1 MERILLKNRFREY
14 YYIEKKKQTNKTKK
28 QKISFSSV
36 PLTPYKI
43 SISSSLH
50 ISIVSMSALNW
61 SLRDI
66 MRTVTRILLLF
77 ASGVANATEDQVKN
91 GKHIHS

>member
-1 MERILLKNRFREY
+1 MLHR
-14 YYIEKKKQTNKTKK
+14 KKTNKTKK

-43 SISSSLH
+43 SISSSLL

-77 ASGVANATEDQVKN
+77 ASGVANATEDQVNN
-91 GKHIHS
+91 GKHIHSLNSS